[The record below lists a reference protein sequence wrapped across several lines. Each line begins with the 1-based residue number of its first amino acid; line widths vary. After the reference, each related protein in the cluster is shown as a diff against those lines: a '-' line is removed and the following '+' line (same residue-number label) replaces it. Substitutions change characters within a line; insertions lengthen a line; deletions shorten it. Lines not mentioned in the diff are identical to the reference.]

1 MRRKSRE
8 TKLFE
13 DFIAA
18 LWIGLFILIFAVEAS
33 SQVSVTVN
41 TGHGPV
47 TAYKGNGLMVMY
59 GHNATVIRVDEH
71 AGTNAAA
78 QLSTIVLMTYDVG
91 GHYKKAEAWKIFIE
105 ECGCKD
111 QSPKLNRDYF
121 NRAWAMREEML
132 GIMPAE
138 VLDEL
143 GQRFMAIAPGGGIA
157 TR

>member
-1 MRRKSRE
+1 
-8 TKLFE
+8 
-13 DFIAA
+13 
-18 LWIGLFILIFAVEAS
+18 
-33 SQVSVTVN
+33 
-41 TGHGPV
+41 
-47 TAYKGNGLMVMY
+47 MY
-59 GHNATVIRVDEH
+59 DYNATIIRIDEQ

-78 QLSTIVLMTYDVG
+78 QLATVVLMTYDVG
-91 GHYKKAEAWKIFIE
+91 GHYKKAEAWKIFME

-132 GIMPAE
+132 GIMPAK

>member
-1 MRRKSRE
+1 MRKSRE
-8 TKLFE
+8 TKLYE
-13 DFIAA
+13 GFIAG
-18 LWIGLFILIFAVEAS
+18 LWLGLLTLIFAVEATA
-33 SQVSVTVN
+33 QTSVTVN

-47 TAYKGNGLMVMY
+47 TAYQGDGLMVMY
-59 GHNATVIRVDEH
+59 DYNATVIRVDEQ

-91 GHYKKAEAWKIFIE
+91 GHYKKAEAWKIFME

-132 GIMPAE
+132 GIMPAK

-143 GQRFMAIAPGGGIA
+143 GQRFMAIAPGGGMA